1 MNHFHKIPHPVRDAL
16 SVAVIMFLLL
26 SSCHRNNDSL
36 IGRWTVEK
44 VNVAFD
50 ENIASPEMVKQ
61 LGEMEKGNVIEIGN
75 DSTMM
80 FISDGDTLKGKCALR
95 GSQLFCDGR
104 LFGLINEGTL
114 VTETSTPIG
123 KMSVYYKKGN

>member
-1 MNHFHKIPHPVRDAL
+1 M
-16 SVAVIMFLLL
+16 
-26 SSCHRNNDSL
+26 
-36 IGRWTVEK
+36 
-44 VNVAFD
+44 AFD
-50 ENIASPEMVKQ
+50 ENLASPEMVRQ

-80 FISDGDTLKGKCALR
+80 FISDGDTLKGKYALK

-114 VTETSTPIG
+114 VTETQTPIG
-123 KMSVYYKKGN
+123 KMSVYYKKEN